1 MVFSLYLLSWPLNKG
16 YLTPCFRWLSMLDKQ
31 HNHWHNFGAVMLLC
45 TVLRI
50 HLVQRALGSRP
61 AVYLGKVS
69 YALYCTHY
77 LIILVVGR
85 RLLAL
90 CWQWTGRG
98 SWVAE
103 QGGFLLGFMLTT
115 LVVMM
120 ASEVF
125 QRVVDFGAIR
135 IAAAVENWVAA

>member
-1 MVFSLYLLSWPLNKG
+1 
-16 YLTPCFRWLSMLDKQ
+16 
-31 HNHWHNFGAVMLLC
+31 
-45 TVLRI
+45 
-50 HLVQRALGSRP
+50 
-61 AVYLGKVS
+61 
-69 YALYCTHY
+69 

-125 QRVVDFGAIR
+125 QRVVDLGAIR